1 MKRIGK
7 PVFFIVVLLIAVF
20 TYLTFFGFSTT
31 YGDITKTYIKGGDD
45 IRWGIDVRG
54 GVDVTFSPPE
64 GVDATD
70 EEMSAAESVIKL
82 RMVAQ
87 NITDYEIYTDYD
99 KDRII
104 VRFPWKV
111 DEADFNPEQA
121 VKELGETAL
130 LTFREGAEVDS
141 EGKPSGTTA
150 ENVIITGSDVET
162 AYAAINTQDGNKPVV
177 VLKLKTDGEN
187 NGAEKFA
194 EATGRLASSKGVISI
209 WMDDTLISYPTVQT
223 QITGGEATIE
233 GNFTTEEATDLAN
246 KINAGALPFK
256 LETENFS
263 SINPTL
269 GTGAKDAMVMGGAIA
284 FILVAIFIIALYRLP
299 GVIAVIG
306 LAGQVAG
313 TIAAITG
320 FFSVFP
326 SFTLTLP
333 GVAGIILAIGIGVDA
348 NIITA
353 ERIREE
359 INAGK
364 TIDGAISSGFK
375 RAFTAIFD
383 GNVTVIIVAIILMG
397 SFGPT
402 SSAFAKLLKPI
413 FFMFGPS
420 TTGSIYSFG
429 YTLLIGVALNFV
441 FGVFASRL
449 MLTSLSKFAPF
460 RKNWL
465 YGGDKK

>member
-1 MKRIGK
+1 
-7 PVFFIVVLLIAVF
+7 
-20 TYLTFFGFSTT
+20 
-31 YGDITKTYIKGGDD
+31 
-45 IRWGIDVRG
+45 
-54 GVDVTFSPPE
+54 
-64 GVDATD
+64 
-70 EEMSAAESVIKL
+70 
-82 RMVAQ
+82 
-87 NITDYEIYTDYD
+87 
-99 KDRII
+99 
-104 VRFPWKV
+104 
-111 DEADFNPEQA
+111 
-121 VKELGETAL
+121 
-130 LTFREGAEVDS
+130 
-141 EGKPSGTTA
+141 
-150 ENVIITGSDVET
+150 
-162 AYAAINTQDGNKPVV
+162 
-177 VLKLKTDGEN
+177 
-187 NGAEKFA
+187 
-194 EATGRLASSKGVISI
+194 
-209 WMDDTLISYPTVQT
+209 MDDTLISYPTVQT

-269 GTGAKDAMVMGGAIA
+269 GTGAKDAMIMGGAIA
-284 FILVAIFIIALYRLP
+284 FVLVAIFIIALYRLP

-306 LAGQVAG
+306 LLGQVAG

-320 FFSVFP
+320 FFAVFP

-333 GVAGIILAIGIGVDA
+333 GVAGIILAIGMGVDA

-364 TIDGAISSGFK
+364 TIDGAVSAGFK

-429 YTLLIGVALNFV
+429 YTLLIGVILNFV

>member
-1 MKRIGK
+1 M
-7 PVFFIVVLLIAVF
+7 
-20 TYLTFFGFSTT
+20 
-31 YGDITKTYIKGGDD
+31 
-45 IRWGIDVRG
+45 
-54 GVDVTFSPPE
+54 
-64 GVDATD
+64 
-70 EEMSAAESVIKL
+70 
-82 RMVAQ
+82 
-87 NITDYEIYTDYD
+87 
-99 KDRII
+99 
-104 VRFPWKV
+104 

-130 LTFREGAEVDS
+130 LTFREGQRWTA
-141 EGKPSGTTA
+141 GKPSGTTA

-233 GNFTTEEATDLAN
+233 GSFTTEEATDLAN

-313 TIAAITG
+313 TVAAITG

-359 INAGK
+359 INVGK

-413 FFMFGPS
+413 FFYVRPLHHRFH
-420 TTGSIYSFG
+420 
-429 YTLLIGVALNFV
+429 LLLWLYPAHRCGAELCLR
-441 FGVFASRL
+441 RL
-449 MLTSLSKFAPF
+449 CLSADADLPFQICSLPQ
-460 RKNWL
+460 NWL
-465 YGGDKK
+465 YGGDKNEKERCMSITSATKDLFYHFLCSDSADRHSLSLCAGRPAGY

>member
-1 MKRIGK
+1 M
-7 PVFFIVVLLIAVF
+7 
-20 TYLTFFGFSTT
+20 
-31 YGDITKTYIKGGDD
+31 
-45 IRWGIDVRG
+45 
-54 GVDVTFSPPE
+54 
-64 GVDATD
+64 
-70 EEMSAAESVIKL
+70 
-82 RMVAQ
+82 
-87 NITDYEIYTDYD
+87 
-99 KDRII
+99 
-104 VRFPWKV
+104 
-111 DEADFNPEQA
+111 
-121 VKELGETAL
+121 
-130 LTFREGAEVDS
+130 
-141 EGKPSGTTA
+141 
-150 ENVIITGSDVET
+150 
-162 AYAAINTQDGNKPVV
+162 
-177 VLKLKTDGEN
+177 
-187 NGAEKFA
+187 
-194 EATGRLASSKGVISI
+194 
-209 WMDDTLISYPTVQT
+209 
-223 QITGGEATIE
+223 
-233 GNFTTEEATDLAN
+233 
-246 KINAGALPFK
+246 
-256 LETENFS
+256 
-263 SINPTL
+263 
-269 GTGAKDAMVMGGAIA
+269 
-284 FILVAIFIIALYRLP
+284 
-299 GVIAVIG
+299 
-306 LAGQVAG
+306 AG
-313 TIAAITG
+313 TVAAITG

-359 INAGK
+359 INVGK

>member
-1 MKRIGK
+1 M
-7 PVFFIVVLLIAVF
+7 
-20 TYLTFFGFSTT
+20 
-31 YGDITKTYIKGGDD
+31 
-45 IRWGIDVRG
+45 RG

-130 LTFREGAEVDS
+130 LTFREGQRWTA
-141 EGKPSGTTA
+141 GKPSGTTA

-233 GNFTTEEATDLAN
+233 GSFTTEEATDLAN

-313 TIAAITG
+313 TVAAITG

-359 INAGK
+359 INVGK
-364 TIDGAISSGFK
+364 TIDGAISSGF
-375 RAFTAIFD
+375 RGRLPLSSTA
-383 GNVTVIIVAIILMG
+383 TLQ
-397 SFGPT
+397 
-402 SSAFAKLLKPI
+402 SS
-413 FFMFGPS
+413 S
-420 TTGSIYSFG
+420 W
-429 YTLLIGVALNFV
+429 
-441 FGVFASRL
+441 
-449 MLTSLSKFAPF
+449 LSS
-460 RKNWL
+460 
-465 YGGDKK
+465 

>member
-1 MKRIGK
+1 M
-7 PVFFIVVLLIAVF
+7 
-20 TYLTFFGFSTT
+20 
-31 YGDITKTYIKGGDD
+31 
-45 IRWGIDVRG
+45 
-54 GVDVTFSPPE
+54 
-64 GVDATD
+64 DATD

-87 NITDYEIYTDYD
+87 NITDYEIYTDYN

-130 LTFREGAEVDS
+130 LTFREGVETDS
-141 EGKPSGTTA
+141 EGKPTGTTA

-177 VLKLKTDGEN
+177 VLKLKSDGEN

-194 EATGRLASSKGVISI
+194 EATGRLAASKGVISI

-269 GTGAKDAMVMGGAIA
+269 GTGAKDAMIMGGAIA
-284 FILVAIFIIALYRLP
+284 FVLVAIFIIALYRLP

-306 LAGQVAG
+306 LLGQVAG

-320 FFSVFP
+320 FFAVFP

-333 GVAGIILAIGIGVDA
+333 GVAGIILAIGMGVDA

-364 TIDGAISSGFK
+364 TIDGAVSAGFK

-383 GNVTVIIVAIILMG
+383 GNVTVIIVADY
-397 SFGPT
+397 FGWVPLARPPAPLPSCLNR
-402 SSAFAKLLKPI
+402 SSLCSAPLLP
-413 FFMFGPS
+413 
-420 TTGSIYSFG
+420 
-429 YTLLIGVALNFV
+429 ALFIPL
-441 FGVFASRL
+441 AIHC
-449 MLTSLSKFAPF
+449 
-460 RKNWL
+460 
-465 YGGDKK
+465 